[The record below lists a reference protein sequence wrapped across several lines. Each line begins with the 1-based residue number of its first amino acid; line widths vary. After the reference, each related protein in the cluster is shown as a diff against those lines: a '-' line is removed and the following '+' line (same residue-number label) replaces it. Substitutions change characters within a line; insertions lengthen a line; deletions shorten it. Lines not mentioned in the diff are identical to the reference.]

1 VKACV
6 RVRRGVGG
14 AWEKFERKRRWAPVT
29 TSGGRG
35 AELER
40 ARQGRRKRRKRREQG
55 CGI

>member
-1 VKACV
+1 
-6 RVRRGVGG
+6 
-14 AWEKFERKRRWAPVT
+14 VT

-40 ARQGRRKRRKRREQG
+40 ARQGRRRRRRRRREQG